1 MFLDWYMLRVNN
13 NCFKSVFLFLTLLS
27 FSFSDQNKLL
37 IELKNG
43 NKISGELL
51 SMTDSTYSLQTEFG
65 QLVIQKKDISAVSDG
80 SFNNEIKTSEK
91 PSFLNSY
98 LMAKS
103 NQTPINQQARWRT
116 IYASMA
122 ISNTLYG
129 AGIPYLL
136 NLDQT
141 ADEYFGFRLLVF
153 AGSFSMS
160 SGYTKNMD
168 LPLGRSY
175 LQFAGA
181 NLGFYSIAPI
191 VSMVGLDN
199 WSEFDPDGKIA
210 LAYTMFSVP
219 YGAILADRAYS
230 KWNLSNGQSFLI
242 SLGINLGVLNTI
254 GVIQQMDWYNW
265 SQDNPE
271 NFARWTTS
279 LVYAGALLGGK
290 LAKDIALQ
298 NSSISEGDVAFLN
311 ASMGLGYVNSL
322 LLGYAMDLDHYKDQT
337 MLSMLGVNGFL
348 YLANSLNNK
357 YGSLLQGQER
367 VVALGTGSA
376 YFAWLG
382 IALLTGYD
390 LTERSARYMDIAS
403 LTAGW
408 YFSRKNVSSD
418 LSSSDA
424 KLKKRSGLALKIN
437 PIIINQNRKLVPG
450 ISASLTF

>member
-1 MFLDWYMLRVNN
+1 
-13 NCFKSVFLFLTLLS
+13 
-27 FSFSDQNKLL
+27 
-37 IELKNG
+37 
-43 NKISGELL
+43 
-51 SMTDSTYSLQTEFG
+51 
-65 QLVIQKKDISAVSDG
+65 
-80 SFNNEIKTSEK
+80 
-91 PSFLNSY
+91 
-98 LMAKS
+98 
-103 NQTPINQQARWRT
+103 
-116 IYASMA
+116 
-122 ISNTLYG
+122 
-129 AGIPYLL
+129 
-136 NLDQT
+136 
-141 ADEYFGFRLLVF
+141 
-153 AGSFSMS
+153 
-160 SGYTKNMD
+160 MD

-191 VSMVGLDN
+191 VSMVGIDT
-199 WSEFDPDGKIA
+199 WDEFDSDYKIA

-242 SLGINLGVLNTI
+242 SLGINLGVVNTI
-254 GVIQQMDWYNW
+254 GAIQQTDWYNW

-298 NSSISEGDVAFLN
+298 NSSITEGDVAFLN
-311 ASMGLGYVNSL
+311 ASIGLGYFNSL
-322 LLGYAMDLDHYKDQT
+322 LLGYAMELDHYKDQT
-337 MLSMLGVNGFL
+337 MLSMVGVNGFL

-390 LTERSARYMDIAS
+390 LTERSARYMDVAS

-408 YFSRKNVSSD
+408 YFSRKNVGSD
-418 LSSSDA
+418 LSSIDNRF
-424 KLKKRSGLALKIN
+424 KRKNDLALRIN
-437 PIIINQNRKLVPG
+437 PIMINQNKNLIPG
-450 ISASLTF
+450 VSVNLIF

>member
-1 MFLDWYMLRVNN
+1 MTCINFNN
-13 NCFKSVFLFLTLLS
+13 FKIIILCLTLLS
-27 FSFSDQNKLL
+27 FLFSQDNQLT

-51 SMTDSTYSLQTEFG
+51 NKTDSTYSLKTEFG
-65 QLVIQKKDISAVSDG
+65 QLVIPEKDISAVSDG
-80 SFNNEIKTSEK
+80 SFNNEIVSSKK

-98 LMAKS
+98 LLAKS
-103 NQTPINQQARWRT
+103 KQVPINQQARWRT

-136 NLDQT
+136 DLDQT
-141 ADEYFGFRLLVF
+141 ADEYIGFRLLVF
-153 AGSFSMS
+153 AGSFSLS
-160 SGYTKNMD
+160 SNYTKNMD

-191 VSMVGLDN
+191 VSMVGIDS
-199 WSEFDPDGKIA
+199 WEEFDPEGKIA

-219 YGAILADRAYS
+219 YGAILADRAYA

-242 SLGINLGVLNTI
+242 SLGINLGVLNTV
-254 GVIQQMDWYNW
+254 GVIQQTDWYNW
-265 SQDNPE
+265 SQDNSE

-290 LAKDIALQ
+290 YAKDIALK
-298 NSSISEGDVAFLN
+298 SPSISEGDVAFLN
-311 ASMGLGYVNSL
+311 ASMGLGYFNSL

-390 LTERSARYMDIAS
+390 LTDRSARYMDVAS

-408 YFSRKNVSSD
+408 YFSRKNVGSD
-418 LSSSDA
+418 LSSSDV
-424 KLKKRSGLALKIN
+424 KLREKNGLALKIS
-437 PIIINQNRKLVPG
+437 PIILNQNSKLVPG
-450 ISASLTF
+450 IAANLTF